1 MQKGIIMKIKRMIAV
16 FTTILLL
23 LALASCAAPI
33 AEEKG
38 LHIICTVFPQYDWV
52 KNILGEKAE
61 ENTLTLLMDNGAD
74 LHNYQA
80 TAEDLLAIGNCDL
93 FIYVGGES
101 DEWATEALANHP
113 NEKRKTIKLLDAGA
127 LEVPH
132 IEEAEHDHEE
142 ELDEHIWLSL
152 QRAENICEKI
162 AQTLGELDPKSK
174 ELYQSNAK
182 AYCQKLSDLNKKYVS
197 AAKSGRQKTLL
208 VADRFPFLYLAK
220 DYGLEYFAAFSG
232 CSTETRASFETL
244 AFLREKLDDLDLPFV
259 VVTETS
265 DQSVAK
271 SVIANS
277 NDADRQILVLDSLQS
292 VTKKRIE
299 DGETYLSIMEKNLKV
314 FEQALGA

>member
-1 MQKGIIMKIKRMIAV
+1 MIAG
-16 FTTILLL
+16 FAAILLL
-23 LALASCAAPI
+23 LSLASCAAPM

-52 KNILGEKAE
+52 RNILGEKAE

-80 TAEDLLAIGNCDL
+80 TAEDLLAIGKCDL

-101 DEWATEALANHP
+101 DEWVTEALANHP
-113 NEKRKTIKLLDAGA
+113 NEKRKTIKLLEAGA
-127 LEVPH
+127 LEEPH
-132 IEEAEHDHEE
+132 IEGAEHDHEHE
-142 ELDEHIWLSL
+142 EEHEEALDEHIWLSL
-152 QRAENICEKI
+152 QRAEIICEKI
-162 AQTLGELDPKSK
+162 ALTLEELDPESK

-182 AYCQKLSDLNKKYVS
+182 DYCQKLSDLNKKYTD
-197 AAKSGRQKTLL
+197 AAKSGERNTLL
-208 VADRFPFLYLAK
+208 VGDRFPFLYLTK
-220 DYGLEYFAAFSG
+220 DYGLEYYAAFSG

-244 AFLREKLDDLDLPFV
+244 AFLREKLDDLALPFV

-271 SVIANS
+271 SIIANS
-277 NDADRQILVLDSLQS
+277 NDPNRQILVLDSLQS

-299 DGETYLSIMEKNLKV
+299 GGETYLSIMEKNLKV

>member
-1 MQKGIIMKIKRMIAV
+1 MSIKRIIAV

-23 LALASCAAPI
+23 LALASCAAPM
-33 AEEKG
+33 AEVKG

-52 KNILGEKAE
+52 RNILGEKAE

-80 TAEDLLAIGNCDL
+80 TAEDLLAIGECDL

-113 NEKRKTIKLLDAGA
+113 NEKRKTIRLLDAGA

-132 IEEAEHDHEE
+132 IEEAEHDHDHDHEE
-142 ELDEHIWLSL
+142 ALDEHIWLSL
-152 QRAENICEKI
+152 QRAEIICEKI
-162 AQTLGELDPKSK
+162 ALTLGELDPKSK

-182 AYCQKLSDLNKKYVS
+182 AYCKSLSDLNKKYAA
-197 AAKSGRQKTLL
+197 AAKSGRRNTLL
-208 VADRFPFLYLAK
+208 VGDRFPFLYLAK

-244 AFLREKLDDLDLPFV
+244 AFLREKLDELALPFV

-277 NDADRQILVLDSLQS
+277 NDPDRQILVLDSLQS

-299 DGETYLSIMEKNLKV
+299 DGETYLSIMEKNLKIL
-314 FEQALGA
+314 EQALGA